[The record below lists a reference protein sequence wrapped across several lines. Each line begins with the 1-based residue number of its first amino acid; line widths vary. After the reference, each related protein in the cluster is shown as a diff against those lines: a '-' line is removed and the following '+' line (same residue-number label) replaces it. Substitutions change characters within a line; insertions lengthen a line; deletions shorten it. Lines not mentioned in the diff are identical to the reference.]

1 MMNERIV
8 IVEINNFIKKESG
21 SMPNYDYLETP
32 IGLLEIEEQSFKIT
46 KITLVTR
53 REKPVGK
60 TLLLEKCKKELTEY
74 FLGVRKDFDMEI
86 ELIGTEF
93 QKQVWRELLKIP
105 YGKTVSYSEIA
116 LAIQNPKAVRAVG
129 GAIHHNPLLIIVPCH
144 RVIGKNGSLTGFA
157 CGIEVKEKL
166 LQLEK
171 NQN

>member
-1 MMNERIV
+1 MT
-8 IVEINNFIKKESG
+8 VEIDNFIKKESG
-21 SMPNYDYLETP
+21 SMQNYDYLETP
-32 IGLLEIEEQSFKIT
+32 IGLLEIEEQSSKIT
-46 KITLVTR
+46 NITLVTR

-60 TLLLEKCKKELTEY
+60 TLLLEKCKKQLTEY
-74 FLGVRKDFDMEI
+74 FLRVRKDFDMEI

-93 QKQVWRELLKIP
+93 QKQVWHELLKIP